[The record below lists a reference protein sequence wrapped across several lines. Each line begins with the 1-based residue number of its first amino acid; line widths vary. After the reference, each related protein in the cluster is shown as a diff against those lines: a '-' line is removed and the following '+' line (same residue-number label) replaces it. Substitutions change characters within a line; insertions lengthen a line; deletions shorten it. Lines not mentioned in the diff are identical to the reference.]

1 MLTMLQKVNRD
12 AAEVSAVINE
22 CTARG
27 YGSSLHHVATVE
39 QAQKLDGV
47 GAIVACVPNFTPS
60 TPAEIEARQV
70 LECFLQKEH
79 KGAMLE
85 MCYHPT
91 TWTEIAEVGKNEG
104 WQVVL
109 GTEALIYQGLEQD
122 RYWTGRE
129 VRDLPVVEVQEAIA
143 RKMNEARL

>member
-1 MLTMLQKVNRD
+1 
-12 AAEVSAVINE
+12 
-22 CTARG
+22 
-27 YGSSLHHVATVE
+27 
-39 QAQKLDGV
+39 
-47 GAIVACVPNFTPS
+47 
-60 TPAEIEARQV
+60 
-70 LECFLQKEH
+70 
-79 KGAMLE
+79 MLE

-143 RKMNEARL
+143 KKMNEAKL